1 MSELPDTR
9 KEQFQ
14 ALYEEF
20 KALRAEIAQRSTA
33 QVTIIQLNVTAIGI
47 VLGAALSKIPDPD
60 GRILFIIPILSPMLG
75 LLFLDH
81 DAAIRN
87 IGQFI
92 QFRIKPRVFD
102 ILGSELPDY
111 ERFVEQ
117 LELRRFER
125 VSLLGIPIFVLF
137 GILPFVALV
146 VPFLINTLKD
156 VKQDA
161 VLFGLQERY
170 CWRFFWDTGVTS
182 PGSGG
187 E

>member
-75 LLFLDH
+75 L
-81 DAAIRN
+81 A
-87 IGQFI
+87 
-92 QFRIKPRVFD
+92 VF
-102 ILGSELPDY
+102 GS
-111 ERFVEQ
+111 
-117 LELRRFER
+117 
-125 VSLLGIPIFVLF
+125 
-137 GILPFVALV
+137 
-146 VPFLINTLKD
+146 
-156 VKQDA
+156 
-161 VLFGLQERY
+161 
-170 CWRFFWDTGVTS
+170 
-182 PGSGG
+182 
-187 E
+187 